1 MLLEKAQPTGVKGQ
15 EHQSSKVPPSFTL
28 SISTSAYLLVVALS
42 IHYLLIFVS
51 IITTSTSI
59 NNSTHL
65 CTHPEMSAPPGSSHG
80 YPAPGPGPGQQPITP
95 INVGNS
101 YPPPPPPS
109 SGYYGLAS
117 APNEHMPSPP
127 PSSNGLAP
135 GEVAVTFT
143 PDGAPIVPVGVSGGK
158 MFRCRGYGEC
168 DKVFTRS
175 EHLARHVR

>member
-1 MLLEKAQPTGVKGQ
+1 MSYHPDERPYSS
-15 EHQSSKVPPSFTL
+15 HQSRP
-28 SISTSAYLLVVALS
+28 STSAGGGLPPPLQTTTRLHS
-42 IHYLLIFVS
+42 SHGHPTGQRPPVS
-51 IITTSTSI
+51 P
-59 NNSTHL
+59 L
-65 CTHPEMSAPPGSSHG
+65 YHPEMSAPPGSSHG
-80 YPAPGPGPGQQPITP
+80 YPAPGTGPGQPPLTP
-95 INVGNS
+95 ISGGNS
-101 YPPPPPPS
+101 YPPPPPPA

-127 PSSNGLAP
+127 PSSNGVS

-158 MFRCRGYGEC
+158 MFRCRGYWEC